1 MCALNTSPVTSL
13 WTISSSM
20 SKASLFAA
28 ESMVANTA
36 AGSFKCGKSCAS
48 VFFITDATIS
58 SSTSVSSF
66 RGQK

>member
-1 MCALNTSPVTSL
+1 
-13 WTISSSM
+13 M

-36 AGSFKCGKSCAS
+36 AGSFRCGKSCAS

-58 SSTSVSSF
+58 SSTSVPSF